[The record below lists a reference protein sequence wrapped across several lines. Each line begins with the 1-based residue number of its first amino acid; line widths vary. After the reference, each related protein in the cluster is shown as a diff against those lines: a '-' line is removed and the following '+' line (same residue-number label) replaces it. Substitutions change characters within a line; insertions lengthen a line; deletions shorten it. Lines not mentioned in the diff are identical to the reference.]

1 MSNEM
6 LNETAESQ
14 EELVLDELT
23 ILKAR
28 ADQLGISYH
37 HKIGLEKL
45 RRMVNDAI
53 NGDSEE
59 EDDTS
64 EDSDTF
70 TEHQVRMKIH
80 EDMMALVRVNVH
92 CNDPAKK
99 DWPGEII
106 TVANSVIE
114 AKKYVKYDTT
124 DGYHIPK
131 IIYLALKDKEVQLFR
146 TVKSAKGV
154 DVKEGYLAKAYSIE
168 VLPPLT
174 EKELA
179 QLAADQR
186 ARHAVD

>member
-1 MSNEM
+1 MSDEM
-6 LNETAESQ
+6 VNDVQ
-14 EELVLDELT
+14 EESTVDELT
-23 ILKAR
+23 MLKAR
-28 ADQLGISYH
+28 ADQLGINYH
-37 HKIGLEKL
+37 HKVGLEKL
-45 RRMVNDAI
+45 RKMVNDAI

-59 EDDTS
+59 DTDNATS
-64 EDSDTF
+64 TL
-70 TEHQVRMKIH
+70 TEHQARMKIRD
-80 EDMMALVRVNVH
+80 DMMALVRVNVH

-99 DWPGEII
+99 EWPGEII
-106 TVANSVIE
+106 EVSNSVIE

-124 DGYHIPK
+124 EGYHIPK

-154 DVKEGYLAKAYSIE
+154 DIKEPYLAKAYSIE